1 MSDFE
6 ENPDEF
12 TVEKVLR
19 VRIRNGKKEY
29 FLKWKGYP
37 DSENTWEPEENL
49 DCPDLIKQFEDNAKK
64 LAKPRPAG
72 RPSSIASSDNGS
84 VRDAE
89 IPKHDSLPPSEQDSS
104 KTGDTAPKKRGRKR
118 RNPTSQESDANK
130 TGDEHEEEE
139 EEGEDEEEGEGSS
152 PAKRQVLSEL
162 PSVGGKVRGFERNLK
177 VERIIGA
184 TESSGELMFL
194 IKWQGIDIADLVPAK
209 EANVKCPQAVIK
221 FYEERL
227 TWHTPDSQSSPART

>member
-12 TVEKVLR
+12 IVEKVLR

-49 DCPDLIKQFEDNAKK
+49 DCPDLIKQFEENAKK
-64 LAKPRPAG
+64 LATKSRPVG

-84 VRDAE
+84 VRE
-89 IPKHDSLPPSEQDSS
+89 VEVPKADSVPSSEPDTF
-104 KTGDTAPKKRGRKR
+104 KTVDTASKKRGRKR

-139 EEGEDEEEGEGSS
+139 EGEDEEEGEGGS

-162 PSVGGKVRGFERNLK
+162 PSAGGKVRGFERNLK